1 MLQNL
6 PCTVAVRF
14 CDHAA
19 LVPWV
24 CFHAWLLVLFQAS
37 ASGTKFGERE
47 NRKTCLPH
55 EKGTGKKG
63 TAPKSAQQSF
73 DRRKTNGTYIGEQG
87 TTSGAMAP
95 NSAVFWAVSIWV
107 PIFVCGKLCRL
118 FGKLSRSRVVVRI
131 SWKKRPRTTTRRQR
145 KLELEVS
152 QTCRR
157 PTRKCIGP
165 RRTHH
170 L

>member
-1 MLQNL
+1 MLL
-6 PCTVAVRF
+6 WCHGFASMLG
-14 CDHAA
+14 C
-19 LVPWV
+19 
-24 CFHAWLLVLFQAS
+24 LFFFRPPLR
-37 ASGTKFGERE
+37 GTKFGARE

-55 EKGTGKKG
+55 EKGTGKKV

-73 DRRKTNGTYIGEQG
+73 DKRKTNGTYIGEQG

-95 NSAVFWAVSIWV
+95 NSAFFWAVSIWV

-118 FGKLSRSRVVVRI
+118 FGKLSRSRDVVRI
-131 SWKKRPRTTTRRQR
+131 PWKNRLRTTTRRQR